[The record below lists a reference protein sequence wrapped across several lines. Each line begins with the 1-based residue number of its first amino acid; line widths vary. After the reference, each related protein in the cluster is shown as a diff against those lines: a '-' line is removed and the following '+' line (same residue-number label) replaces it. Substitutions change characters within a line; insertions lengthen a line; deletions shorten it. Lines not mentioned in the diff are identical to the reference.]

1 MDSRKKQ
8 QYFDEI
14 TWHLLND
21 EKPSLYLN
29 SLSEMDVF
37 MEHPFYMLAL
47 LKKTEQSA
55 KYHPEGNV
63 WNHTMMVVD
72 EAAKVRDKS
81 QNAVAFMWGALLHDI
96 GKPST
101 TKMRK
106 GRITSYDHDKEG
118 EKLSAE
124 FLKELTGEKEF
135 IAKVSALVRYHMHML
150 YILKDLPFADKA
162 GLISGKVSMDELAL
176 LCRCDRLG
184 RTGADER
191 QVEEEYQRFLERLH
205 NMTRQNLIKQHEA

>member
-1 MDSRKKQ
+1 MDSREKR

-21 EKPSLYLN
+21 EKPSLYIN
-29 SLSEMDVF
+29 SLSEKDVF
-37 MEHPFYMLAL
+37 KEYPFYMLVL

-72 EAAKVRDKS
+72 EAARVRDKS
-81 QNAVAFMWGALLHDI
+81 EDAAAFMWAALLHDI
-96 GKPST
+96 GKPPT
-101 TKMRK
+101 TRMRK

-118 EKLSAE
+118 EKLCVE

-135 IAKVSALVRYHMHML
+135 ITKVSALVRYHMHML

-162 GLISGKVSMDELAL
+162 GLINGKVSPDELAL

-184 RTGADER
+184 RTGADES
-191 QVEEEYQRFLERLH
+191 QVEEEYHKFLDRLH
-205 NMTRQNLIKQHEA
+205 NMTRQNLIKQ